1 MQSTI
6 INIDQMDD
14 EGSAD
19 SISQILLSMNG
30 VEEVRVSLR
39 DCLASVQF
47 DETRTSPTRMADR
60 LASAGFPS
68 IISIPTPHSGRA
80 SGCCGGC
87 GGA

>member
-19 SISQILLSMNG
+19 SISQILLSMQG

-47 DETRTSPTRMADR
+47 DEARTSPARMADK
-60 LASAGFPS
+60 LAAAGFPS

-80 SGCCGGC
+80 SACCGGC